1 MVRSD
6 SGSEKIA
13 GPSRPRARPN
23 AAADK
28 MILEQ
33 RLDLRYAPADFPT
46 GLSAIRS
53 FWRRFAYETRQHL
66 LDFFPGSLSASSI
79 PAYKKYAS
87 TRPRPRPLC
96 ERLRVDESLRF
107 DKGPDIRRDWRV
119 FVQASSR
126 I

>member
-33 RLDLRYAPADFPT
+33 RLDLRYAPADFPDRIIRHPFLLAPLRVRDAPT
-46 GLSAIRS
+46 PFGFLSGFPISKLDTRVQKIRFDS
-53 FWRRFAYETRQHL
+53 
-66 LDFFPGSLSASSI
+66 P
-79 PAYKKYAS
+79 P
-87 TRPRPRPLC
+87 PPPLC

>member
-1 MVRSD
+1 MVRSN
-6 SGSEKIA
+6 SGSEKTA
-13 GPSRPRARPN
+13 EPSRPRARPN

-33 RLDLRYAPADFPT
+33 RLDLRHALADFPDRI
-46 GLSAIRS
+46 IRHPLLLAPL
-53 FWRRFAYETRQHL
+53 RVRDAPTL
-66 LDFFPGSLSASSI
+66 LDFFRGYLISKLD
-79 PAYKKYAS
+79 
-87 TRPRPRPLC
+87 TRVQKIRFDSPPPLC

-107 DKGPDIRRDWRV
+107 VKGPDIRRDWRV